1 MTQPLTTTERL
12 ALQRLARAPESA
24 VTRTS
29 FATII
34 GLSPPTAG
42 GILNRLVE
50 KGYAARTPAKKN
62 TRFWKLR
69 DYQDDLSGP
78 EHTSTRILDDSIAT
92 LQAQAAR
99 AQILEEVLHDILNL
113 LAEAGIQCPHLEN
126 GAEQ

>member
-12 ALQRLARAPESA
+12 ALQRLARNEDTA

-29 FATII
+29 FANII
-34 GLSPPTAG
+34 DLTPATAG
-42 GILNRLVE
+42 GILNRLVD
-50 KGYAARTPAKKN
+50 KGYAARTPQKYK
-62 TRFWKLR
+62 TRFWKIR